1 MSIHSI
7 CSLLINGQLELSSP
21 PAPSTLA
28 HAEVILTTE
37 KTALED
43 RPELIWKRIMEEE
56 PLEGEHWE
64 DIGFSNNRRS
74 TPPSGSESDSDDTR
88 SHSEDS
94 MLSTVSHESSSDHRN
109 TATPLTPPINE
120 ALRNRMIVEK
130 LQKNQCWRADWRG
143 DLTLDA
149 PFRLA
154 DPASFGP
161 TSSRT
166 SSVLMSMD
174 PSTVSSPIYC
184 SAIPDLLVALHQ

>member
-7 CSLLINGQLELSSP
+7 RSLLINGQLELSSP
-21 PAPSTLA
+21 PTPSTLA
-28 HAEVILTTE
+28 HAEVVLTTE
-37 KTALED
+37 KSALEE

-56 PLEGEHWE
+56 PFEGEHWE
-64 DIGFSNNRRS
+64 EIGVSNRIRS
-74 TPPSGSESDSDDTR
+74 TPSSGSDSDSDDTR
-88 SHSEDS
+88 SRSEDS
-94 MLSTVSHESSSDHRN
+94 TISTVSHASSSDHRK

-143 DLTLDA
+143 DMTLDA

-161 TSSRT
+161 TSSRISPVST
-166 SSVLMSMD
+166 LTND
-174 PSTVSSPIYC
+174 PAVSSPVYC
-184 SAIPDLLVALHQ
+184 SAIPDLLEALRQ